1 MAKKTKKI
9 EEVVYALSD
18 LLLHFDSGDL
28 IGLTDISVKAQ
39 ELSKECEGKP
49 IIHCISQSLVL
60 LIEKEFKASSD
71 FVRIAST
78 GVDYFI
84 EANEL

>member
-39 ELSKECEGKP
+39 ELSKEMVRGKP
-49 IIHCISQSLVL
+49 IDSL
-60 LIEKEFKASSD
+60 
-71 FVRIAST
+71 
-78 GVDYFI
+78 Y
-84 EANEL
+84 